1 MENFKKDIKK
11 KFIIW
16 TVIYISMFTAGI
28 VIVLLNAFDI
38 LKPLN
43 NDSTLT
49 FLGGFLG
56 GGIVALKY
64 SLDYKEALKNEEK
77 LKQLLIKDSDERM
90 ILINKC
96 SYRLAAI
103 LSLIFLFIAAI
114 IFTYINTVISN
125 TLLFVFLGFTI
136 ILTISTLYYNKKY

>member
-16 TVIYISMFTAGI
+16 TVMYISMFTAGI
-28 VIVLLNAFDI
+28 VLAWLNAFDI

-43 NDSTLT
+43 GDIS
-49 FLGGFLG
+49 FLGGFIG

-64 SLDYKEALKNEEK
+64 SLDYKKALKNEEK

-96 SYRLAAI
+96 SYQLAAI

-125 TLLFVFLGFTI
+125 TLLFVLLGFI
-136 ILTISTLYYNKKY
+136 ILMTISTLYYNKKY

>member
-16 TVIYISMFTAGI
+16 TVMYISMFTAGI
-28 VIVLLNAFDI
+28 VLALLNAFDI

-43 NDSTLT
+43 KDST

-64 SLDYKEALKNEEK
+64 SLDYKKALKNEEK
-77 LKQLLIKDSDERM
+77 LNQLLIKDGDERM
-90 ILINKC
+90 LLINK
-96 SYRLAAI
+96 SAYQLAAI
-103 LSLIFLFIAAI
+103 LSLILLFIAAI

-125 TLLFVFLGFTI
+125 TLLFVLLGFI
-136 ILTISTLYYNKKY
+136 VLMTISTLYYNKKY

>member
-16 TVIYISMFTAGI
+16 TVMYISMFTAGI
-28 VIVLLNAFDI
+28 VLVLLNAFDI

-43 NDSTLT
+43 NDST

-64 SLDYKEALKNEEK
+64 SLDYKKALKNEEK
-77 LKQLLIKDSDERM
+77 LKQLLIKDGDERM

-96 SYRLAAI
+96 GYQLASI

-114 IFTYINTVISN
+114 IFTYINIVISN
-125 TLLFVFLGFTI
+125 TLLFVLLGFI
-136 ILTISTLYYNKKY
+136 ILLTISTLYYSKKY